1 MRRQKKRREISALH
15 VIAFLA
21 IFTVIAP
28 YLLYLLFVF
37 IARIVEI
44 ANDIEY
50 YILVFRSVTFVGLW
64 ITLLFAAW
72 FFVLP
77 VILFA
82 FRRIRCYLSLFFIC
96 RKNGFKMKLR
106 RLPFSS
112 LFGPNSG
119 GDIEIIGSGESFSL
133 HFIDVVF
140 RAHRGF
146 NLISDKEYSITKR
159 APSHGIWGG
168 GLNGARFLFPIAI
181 SYSSMPI
188 SYTVRSFPE
197 FDTQKSKHIIIV
209 HPTPNHCV
217 FTDRS
222 AGEDGTRPIYNGYSI
237 GNITYYGINGFLK
250 FLKRI

>member
-15 VIAFLA
+15 VIAFLT

-50 YILVFRSVTFVGLW
+50 YILIFRSFALIGLW
-64 ITLLFAAW
+64 ITLFFVAW

-77 VILFA
+77 VVLFV
-82 FRRIRCYLSLFFIC
+82 FRRMRCYFSLFFVC
-96 RKNGFKMKLR
+96 RKSGFKMKLK
-106 RLPFSS
+106 RLPFRS
-112 LFGPNSG
+112 LFGPDSG
-119 GDIEIIGSGESFSL
+119 GDIEITGSGESFAL

-146 NLISDKEYSITKR
+146 NLISDKEYSIIKR

-168 GLNGARFLFPIAI
+168 GFNRGKFLFPIAV

-197 FDTQKSKHIIIV
+197 FDTQNSKHIIIV

-222 AGEDGTRPIYNGYSI
+222 AGEEGTRPVYNGYSI
-237 GNITYYGINGFLK
+237 GNVTYYSIHGFLK